1 MSNISISNLYTNGVN
16 FSGLIQALVAVQ
28 AQPINEINQELQT
41 LTERQSIWQT
51 VSTQLAQVGTD
62 ANNLLQ
68 ASTWNQVQATSSN
81 TAVMTAAV
89 DSSASP
95 GTYNITVTQLAQAE
109 IDASSAQSSSTSSLG
124 ISGSFTINGSAA
136 ITISSSDSLDD
147 IAQAINATAG
157 TGVTATVINN
167 QLIIQADNTDQPIVY
182 DQTSGT
188 PLTQLGVITSSGTNN
203 AIQNPAPL
211 QYNFSFTNSSTGTT
225 TTITEQQPT
234 NTDSTTLPGV
244 TMQFSGVGSTTL
256 TITPNVQAVASS
268 VGQLVNDFNTLVQT
282 LNSNTGKGDP
292 MQGSV
297 SMNTLSGQLAQV
309 VTTQVASLAGQ
320 PYEDLQDI
328 GITLN
333 QDGTLSVNQSQLTTA
348 IESNPAD
355 VEQIFQDA
363 AQGIATQ
370 LQTLS
375 QQYTAASTGLIAS
388 ITEGYQQEIN
398 LENSQLASLQ
408 QQLQVY
414 QQQLQQEF
422 LAAQEMIAKLDGTST
437 FLSQVGAATSA
448 LGGSNTTSS
457 ATGSTGTTSTGG

>member
-16 FSGLIQALVAVQ
+16 FTGLIQALVAVQ
-28 AQPINEINQELQT
+28 AQPINQINQELQT
-41 LTERQSIWQT
+41 LTQRQSIWQT
-51 VSTQLAQVGTD
+51 VSTQLAQVGSD
-62 ANNLLQ
+62 ANSLLQ

-81 TAVMTAAV
+81 TAVMSAAV

-136 ITISSSDSLDD
+136 ITISSSDSLDN

-182 DQTSGT
+182 NQTSGT

-203 AIQNPAPL
+203 AIQNAAPL
-211 QYNFSFTNSSTGTT
+211 QYNFSFTNSSTGAV

-268 VGQLVNDFNTLVQT
+268 VGQLVNDYNTLVQT

-297 SMNTLSGQLAQV
+297 SMNTLSGQLAQI

-320 PYEDLQDI
+320 PYQDLQDI

-333 QDGTLSVNQSQLTTA
+333 QDGTLAVNQSQLTAA
-348 IESNPAD
+348 IESNAAD

-375 QQYTAASTGLIAS
+375 QQYTAAGTGLIAS

-398 LENSQLASLQ
+398 LENNQLAALQ

-448 LGGSNTTSS
+448 LGGSNTTTSS
-457 ATGSTGTTSTGG
+457 TGSTGTTSTGG